1 MALIICR
8 GKLINTFTANPVKE
22 RKDGVETGVLIPG
35 KDKIQIMGDSVL
47 QSGEKRAV
55 LQDFTCHDIAVF
67 KQHLGKEIMFEIG
80 IMSAGDNTIL
90 FIPKGTIPEVVK
102 ASAAA

>member
-1 MALIICR
+1 MAMITCE
-8 GKLINTFTANPVKE
+8 GKLINTFVSNPVKE
-22 RKDGVETGVLIPG
+22 RKDGVETGVLLAG

-47 QSGEKRAV
+47 QGGDKRAV
-55 LQDFTCHDIAVF
+55 LQDFSCHDIAAF
-67 KQHLGKEIMFEIG
+67 KQHLGKSIRFEIG

-102 ASAAA
+102 VAGA